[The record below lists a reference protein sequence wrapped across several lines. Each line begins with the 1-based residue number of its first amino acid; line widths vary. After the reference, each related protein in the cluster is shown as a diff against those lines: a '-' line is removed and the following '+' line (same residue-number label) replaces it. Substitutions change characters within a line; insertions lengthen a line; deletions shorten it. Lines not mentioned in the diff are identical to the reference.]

1 MIYKSEGEH
10 QLTKRAINQQPNGD
24 IVGLEE
30 VLHKD
35 VHIVYQEDSSQHG
48 GKQQYNLQQWVYT
61 LPNTFFVEVPQVD
74 VVGDE
79 LPEDDGEVVP
89 KPTIDQE
96 EPRADDAEHP
106 IEYGR
111 LHLATLLGDNPC
123 SSSKYAESIRRT

>member
-1 MIYKSEGEH
+1 MYK
-10 QLTKRAINQQPNGD
+10 
-24 IVGLEE
+24 
-30 VLHKD
+30 
-35 VHIVYQEDSSQHG
+35 
-48 GKQQYNLQQWVYT
+48 WVFFITFT
-61 LPNTFFVEVPQVD
+61 LPNPFFVEVPQVD

-111 LHLATLLGDNPC
+111 LHLATLLGDNPLH
-123 SSSKYAESIRRT
+123 KYSRRETPLRQQTNGSNHQSTQLHRLVV